1 MSTKREITER
11 IFTMVEES
19 ILPVVVAG
27 YHKEDNELGRDD
39 RAALMHASSVVADV
53 VSDLISKREQ
63 KQKNME
69 QMNMIVSQLKD
80 LKAAGVDVDGILA
93 ANELCSNDIRENT
106 CQRAEKRNVL
116 TCGDNLIETNVHEG
130 NIVPLMGNIGDL
142 ILALGLINSSDCV
155 NT

>member
-53 VSDLISKREQ
+53 VSDLINKREQ

-69 QMNMIVSQLKD
+69 QMNVIVSQLKD

-93 ANELCSNDIRENT
+93 VNELCSNDIHEDACRCTEKKDLSTYENNSVEIN
-106 CQRAEKRNVL
+106 A
-116 TCGDNLIETNVHEG
+116 
-130 NIVPLMGNIGDL
+130 VPLMGNIGDL
-142 ILALGLINSSDCV
+142 IMALGLINPCDHIHM
-155 NT
+155 

>member
-63 KQKNME
+63 P
-69 QMNMIVSQLKD
+69 SF
-80 LKAAGVDVDGILA
+80 
-93 ANELCSNDIRENT
+93 
-106 CQRAEKRNVL
+106 
-116 TCGDNLIETNVHEG
+116 
-130 NIVPLMGNIGDL
+130 
-142 ILALGLINSSDCV
+142 
-155 NT
+155 